1 MNKREKMIVM
11 VLFVLLIAW
20 SFLSPRPGPPTTVPP
35 AVDTSL
41 TNETVAADDA
51 PARYLSP
58 DPSAGPPEAVPEA
71 PTVISGTATPAP
83 VAAAPTVPE
92 LPESQ
97 RILENQDMTLAITSH
112 GGGVRRAELHGYAA
126 SLDNPDERLS
136 MDFDAPPALAIHG
149 LPGLEPHNSFD
160 LSDTRGDATV
170 TATRTTPSGLLFER
184 RIELKDQ
191 YRIVVSDRYANLTE
205 QAIIV
210 PTHSIELGRMRLQS
224 LGKARAGIIYLGIDS
239 LASHGGEKVRHWHK
253 KRFFSNDITLADLFQ
268 EKQRR
273 GVGCVRSMMMPK
285 LAQPLPSAIRDRQR
299 QPTDWIASKNKF
311 FVQILAAPESASGR
325 EIIARRAQP
334 PNGEDPNQPRSW
346 MQSAVIDEVGGALL
360 IAETVLTPS
369 QEITRRYDYYIGPK
383 SQNRLK
389 TMGNHQ
395 EDVMEFGK
403 LKVICEPLL
412 WTLNFL
418 YGLVPNYGVAII
430 LLTLIVKAIFWP
442 ITHKGTEHMKKMA
455 EIQPLVKEVQAK
467 YKDKPKKMQEESMA
481 LYKKHK
487 VNPMAGCL
495 PMVIQIPVFI
505 GLFTVLRSAVELRFG
520 GFLWIRDL
528 SEPEGLLQGV
538 LPIALNILP
547 LFMTLLTVLQQ
558 RMTPTA
564 GDPQQ
569 QKIMMFMPVVFLFL
583 FYSMASGLV
592 LYWSV
597 SQLISVVQMYLQRR
611 KTQAAQ
617 ATAG

>member
-1 MNKREKMIVM
+1 MNKQEKMIVL
-11 VLFVLLIAW
+11 VLFALLIAW
-20 SFLSPRPGPPTTVPP
+20 SFLSPRPGPTTAVPTEIDTSATNATVAVNDARAIKASDDVSGRPPDTVP
-35 AVDTSL
+35 
-41 TNETVAADDA
+41 ET
-51 PARYLSP
+51 
-58 DPSAGPPEAVPEA
+58 
-71 PTVISGTATPAP
+71 PTVISGTT
-83 VAAAPTVPE
+83 AAAPAASAPIAAE
-92 LPESQ
+92 LPERK
-97 RILENQDMTLAITSH
+97 RILENNDITLTITSH
-112 GGGVRRAELHGYAA
+112 GAGLRKAELHQYAA
-126 SLDNPDERLS
+126 SLENPEERLT
-136 MDFDAPPALAIHG
+136 MNFDAPPALAIHG
-149 LPGLEPHNSFD
+149 LPGLESSNDFD
-160 LSDTRGDATV
+160 LSDTGGDATI
-170 TATRTTPSGLLFER
+170 TASRTAPNGLFFER
-184 RIELKDQ
+184 RIQLKED
-191 YRIVVSDRYANLTE
+191 YRVVVSDRYTNPTE

-210 PTHSIELGRMRLQS
+210 PTHAIELGFMRLQS
-224 LGKARAGIIYLGIDS
+224 LDKAPAGMIYLGIDS

-253 KRFFSNDITLADLFQ
+253 KRFFSNDITLPDLFQ

-273 GVGCVRSMMMPK
+273 GVGCVRSMTLPK
-285 LAQPLPSAIRDRQR
+285 LEQPLPAEIRDRQR
-299 QPTDWIASKNKF
+299 QPTDWIAAKNKF

-325 EIIARRAQP
+325 EIIARRTQP

-346 MQSAVIDEVGGALL
+346 MQSASIDEVGGALV
-360 IAETVLTPS
+360 IAETVLAPT
-369 QEITRRYDYYIGPK
+369 QEFTQRYDYYIGPK
-383 SQNRLK
+383 SQHRLK
-389 TMGNHQ
+389 MMGNHQ

-403 LKVICEPLL
+403 LKFICEPLL

-430 LLTLIVKAIFWP
+430 LLTIIVKAVFWP
-442 ITHKGTEHMKKMA
+442 VTHKGTEHMKKMA

-528 SEPEGLLQGV
+528 SEPEGLLQDV
-538 LPIALNILP
+538 LPIAINILP
-547 LFMTLLTVLQQ
+547 IFMTLLTVLQQ

-611 KTQAAQ
+611 KTQTAQ

>member
-285 LAQPLPSAIRDRQR
+285 LAQPLPSAIR
-299 QPTDWIASKNKF
+299 
-311 FVQILAAPESASGR
+311 
-325 EIIARRAQP
+325 
-334 PNGEDPNQPRSW
+334 
-346 MQSAVIDEVGGALL
+346 
-360 IAETVLTPS
+360 
-369 QEITRRYDYYIGPK
+369 
-383 SQNRLK
+383 
-389 TMGNHQ
+389 
-395 EDVMEFGK
+395 
-403 LKVICEPLL
+403 
-412 WTLNFL
+412 
-418 YGLVPNYGVAII
+418 
-430 LLTLIVKAIFWP
+430 
-442 ITHKGTEHMKKMA
+442 
-455 EIQPLVKEVQAK
+455 
-467 YKDKPKKMQEESMA
+467 
-481 LYKKHK
+481 
-487 VNPMAGCL
+487 
-495 PMVIQIPVFI
+495 
-505 GLFTVLRSAVELRFG
+505 
-520 GFLWIRDL
+520 
-528 SEPEGLLQGV
+528 
-538 LPIALNILP
+538 
-547 LFMTLLTVLQQ
+547 
-558 RMTPTA
+558 
-564 GDPQQ
+564 
-569 QKIMMFMPVVFLFL
+569 
-583 FYSMASGLV
+583 
-592 LYWSV
+592 
-597 SQLISVVQMYLQRR
+597 
-611 KTQAAQ
+611 
-617 ATAG
+617 